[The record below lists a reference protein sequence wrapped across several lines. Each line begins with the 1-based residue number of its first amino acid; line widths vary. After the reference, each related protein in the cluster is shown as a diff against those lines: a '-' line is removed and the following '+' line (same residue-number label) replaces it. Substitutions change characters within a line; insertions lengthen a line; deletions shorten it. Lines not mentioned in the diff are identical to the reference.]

1 MKTAIRI
8 FAGIIVIVVA
18 IVAAGVAILAA
29 TDPADIRDFLTAQVK
44 DATGRELSINGELD
58 LEISLVPSLVM
69 HDVTF
74 ANAKWASAPHL
85 LSLKKL
91 EAGLELLPLMQ
102 GDIRLTQ
109 IVLIEPNIQLETNAK
124 GLGNWV
130 FENTTGKQQP
140 AGSDDGAATIPV
152 LSRLLIE
159 NGSFNFK
166 DGQSG
171 EIIALKLNA
180 LKVDAESVNRAMLVE
195 LKGGYNDIPFEVKG
209 GLPSLER
216 LVLDPA
222 IYKFDITAKA
232 LAATVNLKGNI
243 ARPLSDQKID
253 IIATV
258 DGEDI
263 NKTVDLAAKLVPQL
277 SDFKLPKLGAV
288 KASARIQGIAAKMD
302 LSELKYAVGP
312 TDNLDISGGGNITGL
327 PDKPLYD
334 VSFSAKGSD
343 LGIFSELAGMKLPKA
358 PPYEIAGVYRNLR
371 GNYAVDNL
379 KLKLGASDLGGN
391 VIVSLKGKVPDIR
404 GALKS
409 DNFDLAD
416 ILAALPQ
423 SDAPE
428 AKKKDDGRV
437 FPDDSLPLDGLRAAN
452 VEFKFLGKKIKLG
465 GALVNDLSAGL
476 KLQKGNLVLDPFRS
490 AFAKGQMK
498 GALTLDASSKL
509 PKLVVNFSAKGTD
522 IGKLLKDM
530 AVSDLLS
537 GTADTKIELSGSGAS
552 LRQIMAGLNGK
563 TEIIMKEGEV
573 ASKYLDLIAA
583 DLLKSIVP
591 GGSADTTKIN
601 CLVNRFDI
609 KNGIATNTG
618 MLFDTE
624 KMTISGGGKIDLRTE
639 KLDMKIKPQPKDAS
653 LLSLAT
659 PIDIGGT
666 LKSPT
671 ALPSTVS
678 VLKGIAGIALGPV
691 GILAL
696 TVSKGSGDKNPCVAA
711 LDQAKSGKHPAAQK
725 APAEQKSSNPVKSI
739 TEGIGSSLKSLFG
752 GK

>member
-44 DATGRELSINGELD
+44 DATGRELSIKGELD

-91 EAGLELLPLMQ
+91 EAGLELLPLLQ

-109 IVLIEPNIQLETNAK
+109 IVLIEPNIQLETNSK

-130 FENTTGKQQP
+130 FENTSGKQQP
-140 AGSDDGAATIPV
+140 ADSDDGAATIPV
-152 LSRLLIE
+152 LNRLLVE

-171 EIIALKLNA
+171 EMIALKLNA
-180 LKVDAESVNRAMLVE
+180 LKVDAESANRAMLVE

-222 IYKFDITAKA
+222 TYKFDITAKA
-232 LAATVNLKGNI
+232 LAATVSLRGNI
-243 ARPLSDQKID
+243 ARPLSDQKMD
-253 IIATV
+253 IIVTI

-277 SDFKLPKLGAV
+277 SDFKLPKLGALT
-288 KASARIQGIAAKMD
+288 ASARIQGTAATMD

-312 TDNLDISGGGNITGL
+312 TDNLAISGGGKISGL
-327 PDKPLYD
+327 PSKPLYD
-334 VSFSAKGSD
+334 VSFSVKGSD
-343 LGIFSELAGMKLPKA
+343 LGIFSDLAGMKLPKA
-358 PPYEIAGVYRNLR
+358 PSYEIAGEYRNPR
-371 GNYAVDNL
+371 GDFAVDNL
-379 KLKLGASDLGGN
+379 KLKLGTTDLKGN
-391 VIVSLKGKVPDIR
+391 VIVSLKGKVPSIR

-423 SDAPE
+423 TGVPK
-428 AKKKDDGRV
+428 AKKKDGGWV
-437 FPDDSLPLDGLRAAN
+437 FPNEPLPLDGLKAAN
-452 VEFKFLGKKIKLG
+452 LKIKFLAKKVMVS
-465 GALVNDLSAGL
+465 GAPIDDVSAGL
-476 KLQKGNLVLDPFRS
+476 NLNNGKLVLAPFEAVFS
-490 AFAKGQMK
+490 KGRMSGK
-498 GALTLDASSKL
+498 LNFDASAKR
-509 PKLVVNFSAKGTD
+509 PKLSINFNAKGTD

-537 GTADTKIELSGSGAS
+537 GTADTKFELSGSGAS
-552 LRQIMAGLNGK
+552 VRQIMAGLNGK

-591 GGSADTTKIN
+591 GGSADTTKIK

-711 LDQAKSGKHPAAQK
+711 LDRAKSGKQPAAQQ